1 VSFWTP
7 AIGLKRHTSDV
18 KYSTTLQRV
27 LIIAELNEPS
37 KGDKGETARIMRK
50 LAEAHELNGD
60 ITKATN
66 LKTRAE
72 AMRKEIQGDR
82 FDLLPDTDLSY
93 AMMNFHAFW

>member
-1 VSFWTP
+1 VSLWTP
-7 AIGLKRHTSDV
+7 AIGLKSHRSDV

-60 ITKATN
+60 ITEATN

-93 AMMNFHAFW
+93 AMLNFHAFW